1 MTPDP
6 DRWPTPEPAVPA
18 PAAPE
23 TAAPETSRPAAPWP
37 SARPRL
43 GGRART
49 ALAVGRAAA
58 AASRALGRGAGEV
71 IGGRTALLL
80 APDLLGRLG
89 RDRVLAMVSATN
101 GKTTTTRMLA
111 AALATRAPLARTGA
125 GANMPTG
132 HVAVLAS
139 RPLTRPAVLEV
150 DELYLPQSVRVLRPR
165 LVVLLNLSRDQ
176 LDRTGETRKVA
187 RGWRRILAESGPN
200 APLVVANADDPLV
213 VWSAGGAARV
223 IWVGVGQPWH
233 DDARSCPACDRLIEF
248 ADDVSVRAD
257 GAQAIAAGES
267 RPDGWRCTGCAL
279 RRPQTAVVLERG
291 RLVHDGQSRDLRLA
305 LPGRANQRNAVMAAV
320 AACALGVGYDESLP
334 ALARIGA
341 VEGRYAVHR
350 LPGARPSGGRVPSYR
365 LLLGKNPAS
374 WAEAFEMLAG
384 ATRPLVLV
392 LNARDADGHDTSW
405 LWDVPYERLAA
416 RPPGAGPIVVS
427 GERAADLSV
436 RLAYAGVP
444 HRTVPVAAAAIAAA
458 TADADPVPD
467 STGQR
472 ADVDVV
478 ANYTAFRGL
487 DTTRGRRRTG
497 AHW

>member
-6 DRWPTPEPAVPA
+6 EGRPGPEPAA
-18 PAAPE
+18 LAAAAPE
-23 TAAPETSRPAAPWP
+23 VARPVAPWP
-37 SARPRL
+37 SERPRL
-43 GGRART
+43 GARART
-49 ALAVGRAAA
+49 ALALGRAAA
-58 AASRALGRGAGEV
+58 ATSRALGRGAGEV

-80 APDLLGRLG
+80 APDLLGQLG
-89 RDRVLAMVSATN
+89 RGRVLAMVSATN

-111 AALATRAPLARTGA
+111 AALSTRAPLARTGA

-132 HVAVLAS
+132 HVAILAR
-139 RPLTRPAVLEV
+139 RPVTRPAVLEV

-165 LVVLLNLSRDQ
+165 LVVLLNVSRDQ

-187 RGWRRILAESGPN
+187 RGWRRVLAESGPD

-223 IWVGVGQPWH
+223 VWVGVGQPWH
-233 DDARSCPACDRLIEF
+233 DDARSCPACDQLIEY

-257 GAQAIAAGES
+257 GVQAVATGES
-267 RPDGWRCTGCAL
+267 RPNGWRCTRCGL
-279 RRPQTAVVLERG
+279 RRPETAVVLERG
-291 RLVHDGQSRDLRLA
+291 RLVYDGRGRELRLA

-320 AACALGVGYDESLP
+320 AAHELGVGYDESL
-334 ALARIGA
+334 AGLARIGA

-350 LPGARPSGGRVPSYR
+350 LSGARRPGGPAPSYR

-374 WAEAFEMLAG
+374 WAEAFEMLDG
-384 ATRPLVLV
+384 AARPLVLV

-416 RPPGAGPIVVS
+416 RPPDAGPVVVS

-444 HRTVPVAAAAIAAA
+444 HRTVPAAVAAIAAA
-458 TADADPVPD
+458 AAGAGAEPVPD
-467 STGQR
+467 NTGNH

-478 ANYTAFRGL
+478 ANYTAFREL
-487 DTTRGRRRTG
+487 DTTRARRRTG
-497 AHW
+497 AGS